1 MGSMKVH
8 VLFRAS
14 KKSGKVDTTMTALGF
29 AQLEWWAL
37 TNTTPSKFCLVIERD
52 TGKVVYATE
61 GTKDGFPKVR
71 DSRKTYIGTC
81 DEFGI
86 PIEVVQSITDS
97 RFDEEVQ

>member
-1 MGSMKVH
+1 MAELKVH

-14 KKSGKVDTTMTALGF
+14 KKSGKVDTTITALGF

-37 TNTTPSKFCLVIERD
+37 NNTTPSKFCLVIERD

-71 DSRKTYIGTC
+71 DSRKCTIGRC
-81 DEFGI
+81 DDFGI
-86 PIEVVQSITDS
+86 PVEVVQSIRDD
-97 RFDEEVQ
+97 RFDEEVE